1 LVTEETER
9 MKKDRHSLAAVVLG
23 GVMMVIGWVGVS
35 QATEVIDQLP
45 YLFSGGLGGL
55 VCLLIGLG
63 LYIARN
69 HARDQARIDELNEH
83 LRALELGL
91 GGEFDE
97 VLERLDRLTS
107 DRHSSA
113 PVGG

>member
-1 LVTEETER
+1 
-9 MKKDRHSLAAVVLG
+9 MKKDWRELAAVAFAVLG
-23 GVMMVIGWVGVS
+23 GVLMVVGWVGVS
-35 QATEVIDQLP
+35 QTTEVYDQLP

-55 VCLLIGLG
+55 VCVLIGLG

-69 HARDQARIDELNEH
+69 HAREQARIDELNEH

-97 VLERLDRLTS
+97 VLERLDRLAS
-107 DRHSSA
+107 DRRSSA
-113 PVGG
+113 QVGG

>member
-1 LVTEETER
+1 
-9 MKKDRHSLAAVVLG
+9 MKKDWRELAAVAFAVLG
-23 GVMMVIGWVGVS
+23 GVLMVVGWVGVS
-35 QATEVIDQLP
+35 QTTEVVDQLP

-55 VCLLIGLG
+55 VCVLIGLG

-69 HARDQARIDELNEH
+69 HAREQARIDELNEH

-97 VLERLDRLTS
+97 VLERLDRLVS
-107 DRHSSA
+107 DRRSSA
-113 PVGG
+113 QVGG

>member
-1 LVTEETER
+1 
-9 MKKDRHSLAAVVLG
+9 MKKDWREVAAVAFGLLG
-23 GVMMVIGWVGVS
+23 GVMIVIGWIGVS

-63 LYIARN
+63 LYTARN
-69 HARDQARIDELNEH
+69 HAKDQARIDDLHEH

-97 VLERLDRLTS
+97 VLERLDRLAS
-107 DRHSSA
+107 DRRSSA

>member
-1 LVTEETER
+1 
-9 MKKDRHSLAAVVLG
+9 MKKDWRELAAVAFAVLG
-23 GVMMVIGWVGVS
+23 GVLMVVGWVGVS
-35 QATEVIDQLP
+35 QTTEVVDQLP

-55 VCLLIGLG
+55 VCVVIGLG
-63 LYIARN
+63 LYVARN
-69 HARDQARIDELNEH
+69 HARDQARIDELSEH

-97 VLERLDRLTS
+97 VLERLDRLAS
-107 DRHSSA
+107 DRRSSA